1 MDYPAPDG
9 PPPDLLRSGE
19 RGENGIDIRGH
30 GLVLVD
36 LFLCLLKIL
45 SFRNQSDIRAVLSV
59 VNGRKLNDLLA
70 GPVLILYII
79 GDGEQLAA
87 VSLVRYSADENI
99 SVIGRSDIIT
109 AFPGR
114 GELDFIIMGT
124 GERNRLA
131 SKGGSLFTALFMGG
145 LRTGIVVLDVVIFVV
160 ICTVLTILS
169 MTTIH
174 AVTARLKI
182 EHLFKFYWTF
192 VAGMALLSLV
202 LVWFGL

>member
-1 MDYPAPDG
+1 MDYPSPDG

-45 SFRNQSDIRAVLSV
+45 SFRNQSDIGAVLSV

-70 GPVLILYII
+70 GPVLILYIV

-114 GELDFIIMGT
+114 GELDLIIMGT

-131 SKGGSLFTALFMGG
+131 SKGGSLFTALFLRG
-145 LRTGIVVLDVVIFVV
+145 LRF
-160 ICTVLTILS
+160 
-169 MTTIH
+169 
-174 AVTARLKI
+174 
-182 EHLFKFYWTF
+182 LFLCLFCRSFFLFFRRRFFYSF
-192 VAGMALLSLV
+192 FRRRPPLLSQLFPPRRRRRNPSYCSRRPPGRLPV
-202 LVWFGL
+202 SG